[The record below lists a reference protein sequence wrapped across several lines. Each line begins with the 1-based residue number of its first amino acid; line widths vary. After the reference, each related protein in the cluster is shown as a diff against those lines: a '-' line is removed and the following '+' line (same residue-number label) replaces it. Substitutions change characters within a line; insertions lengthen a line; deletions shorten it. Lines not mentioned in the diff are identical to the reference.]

1 MKNIN
6 LTIKSGH
13 VSHLRHNEFGQ
24 LISNIIAVPAVA
36 DVVDSQLANAFMR
49 LKGQESRL
57 QDVRYLNR
65 DHALTAVLQQDSQ
78 KRREHLLSLK
88 TSILAGVY
96 SEKSEERLAAAV
108 LQRWI
113 KPERHRFAYPGFE
126 IQSRLVSDLN
136 SAKEQDNVIGQALN
150 TLALTELFAHL
161 VSETA
166 VIEGNFRQ
174 RNTELSERSAR
185 AKEIRQEIFKY
196 LKIFLQA
203 LETAV
208 ILDESG
214 ESPCQSW
221 YNKING
227 HLEYYRIRL
236 LTRSQGNDDTDIP
249 PVVMTE

>member
-1 MKNIN
+1 MSLKKEK
-6 LTIKSGH
+6 LKSGH

-36 DVVDSQLANAFMR
+36 DIVDSQLADAFMR

-57 QDVRYLNR
+57 QDVRYMNR
-65 DHALTAVLQQDSQ
+65 DHALTAILQQDAQ
-78 KRREHLLSLK
+78 KRREHLVSLR

-96 SEKSEERLAAAV
+96 SEKSDERLAAAV

-113 KPERHRFAYPGFE
+113 KPERQRFVYPGLE

-136 SAKEQDNVIGQALN
+136 SAKEQDSSIGQALD
-150 TLALTELFAHL
+150 TLALSELFAHI

-185 AKEIRQEIFKY
+185 VKEIRQEIFRD
-196 LKIFLQA
+196 LKIFLQS

-208 ILDESG
+208 NLDESG
-214 ESPCQSW
+214 QSPCHSW
-221 YNKING
+221 YSNISR

-236 LTRSQGNDDTDIP
+236 LTRSQGTGEDDATPDEKT
-249 PVVMTE
+249 V